1 MTRLNIGLL
10 LAVLAS
16 ALYLVN
22 VQYESRRLYTEID
35 RAKLDARR
43 IETEREQ
50 LQIDKRGQ
58 ATPLR
63 VDKLAREQLH
73 MRVTTPAIT
82 HYVTYTAGPGAATE
96 PAEAAGKQPQAKGR
110 VQ

>member
-1 MTRLNIGLL
+1 MTRLNVVLL
-10 LAVLAS
+10 LAVIAS

-22 VQYESRRLYTEID
+22 VQYESRRLYTAID
-35 RAKLDARR
+35 RARIDARR

-50 LQIDKRGQ
+50 LQIDKRAQ

-73 MRVTTPAIT
+73 MRVASPAIT
-82 HYVTYTAGPGAATE
+82 HYVTYSSPAGGAG
-96 PAEAAGKQPQAKGR
+96 EAARKPQAGGR
-110 VQ
+110 VP